1 MFRTGTS
8 SPAGLYKREPESSA
22 SVLHRLR
29 EDPVLNRFGENSQSL
44 ASPEDSV
51 LHRLRSP
58 EAGRMITEV
67 NRCGRKSPNS
77 LCKVLQ
83 ALKSFFQMWK
93 IARSPEAPAGVRECA
108 GCTKK
113 IHSQF
118 LLRAVSLKLFHLK
131 VRNVKTICHF
141 KVEQYWHED
150 CLKCGCCNCRLGEVS
165 TNMIPWWF

>member
-1 MFRTGTS
+1 M
-8 SPAGLYKREPESSA
+8 
-22 SVLHRLR
+22 LHRL
-29 EDPVLNRFGENSQSL
+29 GENSQSL

-51 LHRLRSP
+51 LHRPHSQ

-83 ALKSFFQMWK
+83 VFSFLQMWK

-131 VRNVKTICHF
+131 VKNVKTICYLKVEQYCYCYCYF

-165 TNMIPWWF
+165 TNMIPWWC